1 MSRSKDYTVGYG
13 RPPVRTRFAKG
24 KSGNP
29 RGRPKGAKNL
39 TTLLAEELNRKI
51 AIREGDVTKRVTKRE
66 AMVKRICESA
76 LKGDHKALMAIMQVD
91 RGDGGERSAPDPAT
105 LSAEDR
111 EILERRLTVLANA
124 GETK

>member
-39 TTLLAEELNRKI
+39 TTLLADELNRKI
-51 AIREGDVTKRVTKRE
+51 AIREGDVTRRVTKRE

-91 RGDGGERSAPDPAT
+91 RGDGGERTAPDQAN

-111 EILERRLTVLANA
+111 EILARGLAALANVE
-124 GETK
+124 GEQ

>member
-1 MSRSKDYTVGYG
+1 MSRSKDYSVGYG
-13 RPPVRTRFAKG
+13 RPPVSTRFPKG

-51 AIREGDVTKRVTKRE
+51 AIREGDVTRRVTKRE

-91 RGDGGERSAPDPAT
+91 RGDGSDRVAPDQT
-105 LSAEDR
+105 DLSAEDR
-111 EILERRLTVLANA
+111 EILSHRLAALMASE
-124 GETK
+124 GKE

>member
-39 TTLLAEELNRKI
+39 TTLLADELNRKI

-91 RGDGGERSAPDPAT
+91 RGDGGERTAPDQAA

-111 EILERRLTVLANA
+111 EILERRLTALANA